1 VLRFVEAEMSFEEM
15 VERIL
20 SSCPGVSR
28 ETVLERLEA
37 ERSRAGGLISDEALL
52 RMIAAGLGCE
62 FPGDRTGA
70 PALLLRDL
78 IPGLNDI
85 SVVGRV
91 VAVFSPRAFNG
102 SRKGRFASLLV
113 ADESGVLRVVLWND
127 KAGLAERGGV
137 KVGGLVRFRHVYT
150 REDFGGRVE
159 VHVGEKCTVEVNPA
173 DVRPKDYPSIRRFT
187 MKIGELS
194 SALKSSRVN
203 VAGNVQRLG
212 SVSEFER
219 SDSTSGRVMRF
230 VLSDGSGEVSVV
242 VWNEKVDE
250 VQAVLKVGFGV
261 QVVNGRVKK
270 AASGGLEVHV
280 DGSTYVGV
288 EAFSEFSPLASLEE
302 GLERVNVTGEV
313 ATAPIVRDVKTSKQE
328 VLKLAA
334 FELKDSTGR
343 MWVSAW
349 RNHADSV
356 KDLKVG
362 DRIVMKNVYVK
373 RGFGE
378 QLELSTRSATSII
391 KED

>member
-1 VLRFVEAEMSFEEM
+1 LRFVEAEMSFEEM

-20 SSCPGVSR
+20 SGCPGVSR
-28 ETVLERLEA
+28 ESVLKRLEA

-52 RMIAAGLGCE
+52 RMIASGLGCE
-62 FPGDRTGA
+62 ILGGGTGT

-78 IPGLNDI
+78 IPGLSNV

-102 SRKGRFASLLV
+102 GRKGRFASLLV

-127 KAGLAERGGV
+127 KAGLAECGGV
-137 KVGGLVRFRHVYT
+137 KVGDLVRFRHVYT

-159 VHVGEKCTVEVNPA
+159 VHVGEKCTVEVNLA
-173 DVRPKDYPSIRRFT
+173 DVRSKDYPSISRFT
-187 MKIGELS
+187 TKIGELS
-194 SALKSSRVN
+194 SVPRSGRVN
-203 VAGNVQRLG
+203 VAGNVERLG

-219 SDSTSGRVMRF
+219 SDSSSGKVMRF
-230 VLSDGSGEVSVV
+230 VMSDGSGEVSVV

-250 VQAVLKVGFGV
+250 VDAVLKVGVGV

-270 AASGGLEVHV
+270 AAGGGLEVHV
-280 DGSTYVGV
+280 DGSTYVGF
-288 EAFSEFSPLASLEE
+288 EAFSEFLPLASLKE
-302 GLERVNVTGEV
+302 GLDRVNVVGEV
-313 ATAPIVRDVKTSKQE
+313 ATAPMVRDVKTSKQE
-328 VLKLAA
+328 VLKLAT
-334 FELKDSTGR
+334 FELKDGTGR

-356 KDLKVG
+356 KDFKVG
-362 DRIVMKNVYVK
+362 DRIVMKHVYVK

-391 KED
+391 KET

>member
-1 VLRFVEAEMSFEEM
+1 LRFVEAEMSFEEM

-20 SSCPGVSR
+20 SGCPGVSR
-28 ETVLERLEA
+28 ESVLKRLEA

-52 RMIAAGLGCE
+52 RMIASGLGCE
-62 FPGDRTGA
+62 ILGGGTGT
-70 PALLLRDL
+70 PTLLLRDL
-78 IPGLNDI
+78 IPGLSNV

-91 VAVFSPRAFNG
+91 VAVFSPRVFNG
-102 SRKGRFASLLV
+102 TRKGRFASLLV

-127 KAGLAERGGV
+127 KAGLAECGGV
-137 KVGGLVRFRHVYT
+137 KVGDLVRFRRVYT

-173 DVRPKDYPSIRRFT
+173 DVRSKDYPSISRFT
-187 MKIGELS
+187 TKIGELS
-194 SALKSSRVN
+194 SVPKSSRVN
-203 VAGNVQRLG
+203 VAGNVERVG

-219 SDSTSGRVMRF
+219 SDSSSGKVMRF
-230 VLSDGSGEVSVV
+230 VVSDGSGEVSVV

-250 VQAVLKVGFGV
+250 VDAVLKVGVGV

-270 AASGGLEVHV
+270 AAGGGLEVHV
-280 DGSTYVGV
+280 DGSTYVGF
-288 EAFSEFSPLASLEE
+288 EAFSEFLPLANLKEN
-302 GLERVNVTGEV
+302 LDRVSVVGEV
-313 ATAPIVRDVKTSKQE
+313 ATAPMVRDVKTSKQE
-328 VLKLAA
+328 VLKLAT
-334 FELKDSTGR
+334 FELKDETGR

-391 KED
+391 KET